1 LTPAVFDKYK
11 PLIDNALEALFD
23 PGDGSVLGKAMRYS
37 VCAKGKRL
45 RPVLALCGY
54 KVAGG
59 DTLEDV
65 VRASCSL
72 ELFHT
77 YSLIHDDLPAMDN
90 DDLRRGLPT
99 NHKVFGEAMAILAG
113 DALQTKGA
121 YLLAVYPSGSR
132 YRSRRLKAS
141 RIILSALGNMGMAQ
155 GQAIDISQKPES
167 FNEKSLLE
175 MHWLKTGCLL
185 QASLLSGA
193 VWAGASR
200 KLLKILSDYSHPL
213 GIAFQLADDIL
224 DEVSTAEKLGKTPG
238 KDRRDKK
245 ATLAAL
251 WGIDMSRNKLENYL
265 SEALRA
271 LAPLG
276 EEAQDLRDLA
286 RFVVQRE
293 Y

>member
-11 PLIDNALEALFD
+11 PLIDSTLEALFETA
-23 PGDGSVLGKAMRYS
+23 GGSILDKSMNYS

-54 KVAGG
+54 EAAKG
-59 DTLEDV
+59 DNIDEV
-65 VRASCSL
+65 VPAACAL

-90 DDLRRGLPT
+90 DDLRRGVPT

-113 DALQTKGA
+113 DALQTLGS
-121 YLLAVYPSGSR
+121 YLLVVHPAGSR

-141 RIILSALGNMGMAQ
+141 RIILSALGNRGMAQ
-155 GQAIDISQKPES
+155 GQAIDISNKPES
-167 FNEKSLLE
+167 FDEKALLE

-200 KLLKILSDYSHPL
+200 KLLKTLSDYSKPL

-245 ATLAAL
+245 ITLATL
-251 WGIDMSRNKLENYL
+251 WGIEKSRKKLENYL
-265 SEALRA
+265 SDALRA
-271 LAPLG
+271 LTPLG

-293 Y
+293 S